1 MKRMDKYFGMSPRI
15 ARWKLNN
22 GFENLL
28 GKWAD
33 KSEWGNGYM
42 SFTINCLMQNTM

>member
-33 KSEWGNGYM
+33 KSEWGE
-42 SFTINCLMQNTM
+42 TVICLLLSIV

>member
-28 GKWAD
+28 GKWA
-33 KSEWGNGYM
+33 
-42 SFTINCLMQNTM
+42 CLLYTSPSPRDA